1 MKLIFEV
8 EVPEGA
14 THYQGNPLNVDDVVW
29 FKQVELNG
37 VVNWFFKFSSLYI
50 VWFLSEESSPEN
62 LIKIG
67 ESDV

>member
-1 MKLIFEV
+1 MKIVFEV
-8 EVPEGA
+8 TVPEGA

-29 FKQVELNG
+29 FKQVEISG
-37 VVNWFFKFSSLYI
+37 VPTWFFKFGSLYT
-50 VWFLSEESSPEN
+50 VWFLSEENPVTN